1 MLLLLHLSPPSHWIT
16 WSRECRAN
24 GWHWLQ
30 WDHMLESVT
39 LLFLPRQS
47 SRKTCL
53 GLHPFHCY
61 CPFVSPIRHQNPSL
75 DTWTSQRR
83 CIFWIDQVKTG
94 FCYLHSGY
102 FLSKHL
108 LQSSS
113 PHHVRKHWSNA
124 PKRGWVSG
132 HISMHACLF
141 SQRIWFWRWIH
152 ILHRNP
158 HLFYRYRSI
167 TCPESIQFSWTDY
180 P

>member
-1 MLLLLHLSPPSHWIT
+1 
-16 WSRECRAN
+16 
-24 GWHWLQ
+24 
-30 WDHMLESVT
+30 MLESVT

-94 FCYLHSGY
+94 FCYLRSGY

-141 SQRIWFWRWIH
+141 PQRIWLRRWIH
-152 ILHRNP
+152 ILHCNP
-158 HLFYRYRSI
+158 IYFIETTLLLAQSLYNSLGQTILDDTVVPPYRVWEPAGYALWR
-167 TCPESIQFSWTDY
+167 
-180 P
+180 